1 MRVKRPNELD
11 EEVGFNLTPIIDC
24 LLFLNLFFML
34 ATTFKDTEKALDVN
48 LPEAKAGRPE
58 NESVKE
64 VIINVMSDGRMKIG
78 DRVMDSDGLIE
89 HLKQVAMVDKN
100 TPITIRG
107 DRGTEFQNAVRAMDA
122 CSRAQLKRVAVGIL
136 DDGSRPRAGPS
147 APGAGH

>member
-1 MRVKRPNELD
+1 MRIRRPHELE

-48 LPEAKAGRPE
+48 LPEAKSGRA
-58 NESVKE
+58 ESLDVKE
-64 VIINVMSDGRMKIG
+64 VVINVMADGRMKVG
-78 DRVMDSDGLIE
+78 DRILDMDGLVA
-89 HLKQVAMVDKN
+89 HLKQVALADKN

-136 DDGSRPRAGPS
+136 DDGAHARA
-147 APGAGH
+147 ATVPGH

>member
-1 MRVKRPNELD
+1 MRIRRPSELD

-34 ATTFKDTEKALDVN
+34 ATTFRDNEKALDVN
-48 LPEAKAGRPE
+48 LPEAKTGRPE
-58 NESVKE
+58 STETKE
-64 VIINVMSDGRMKIG
+64 VIINVLADGRMKVG
-78 DRVMDSDGLIE
+78 DRVLDLDGLVD
-89 HLKQVAMVDKN
+89 HLKQVALVDKN

-136 DDGSRPRAGPS
+136 DDGSGRRG
-147 APGAGH
+147 GR

>member
-1 MRVKRPNELD
+1 MKIRRPNELE

-58 NESVKE
+58 NSDVKE
-64 VIINVMSDGRMKIG
+64 VIINVLNDGRMKVG
-78 DRVMDSDGLIE
+78 DRVLDADGLIE

-136 DDGSRPRAGPS
+136 DDGSRPAKSGGR
-147 APGAGH
+147 

>member
-58 NESVKE
+58 NNSVKE
-64 VIINVMSDGRMKIG
+64 VIINVMNDGRMKVG

-136 DDGSRPRAGPS
+136 DDGAHGRA

>member
-1 MRVKRPNELD
+1 MKVRRPSEFD
-11 EEVGFNLTPIIDC
+11 EEIGFNLTPIIDC

-48 LPEAKAGRPE
+48 LPEAKSGRA
-58 NESVKE
+58 ESLDVKE
-64 VIINVMSDGRMKIG
+64 VVINVMADGRMKVG
-78 DRVMDSDGLIE
+78 DRILDMDGLVA
-89 HLKQVAMVDKN
+89 HLKQVALTDKN

-136 DDGSRPRAGPS
+136 DDGSRPAKSG
-147 APGAGH
+147 GK

>member
-1 MRVKRPNELD
+1 MKVRRPSEFD
-11 EEVGFNLTPIIDC
+11 EEIGFNLTPIIDC

-48 LPEAKAGRPE
+48 LPEAKSGRA
-58 NESVKE
+58 ESLDVKE
-64 VIINVMSDGRMKIG
+64 VVINVMADGRMKVG
-78 DRVMDSDGLIE
+78 DRILDMDGLVA
-89 HLKQVAMVDKN
+89 HLKQVALADKN

-136 DDGSRPRAGPS
+136 DDGSRPPKSGGR
-147 APGAGH
+147 

>member
-1 MRVKRPNELD
+1 MRIRRPHELE

-48 LPEAKAGRPE
+48 LPEAKSGRA
-58 NESVKE
+58 ESLDVKE
-64 VIINVMSDGRMKIG
+64 VVINVMADGRMKVG
-78 DRVMDSDGLIE
+78 DRILDMDGLVA
-89 HLKQVAMVDKN
+89 HLKQVALADKN

-136 DDGSRPRAGPS
+136 DDGSRPPKSG
-147 APGAGH
+147 GK